1 MVRFTRDSGFEEVAL
16 LLAWLRVPIKQ
27 SSIDKEMAM
36 FGETPPWSLSNLW
49 KVLVS
54 NAGAGKRKQ
63 QAPRF
68 VSLPLFALFLI

>member
-1 MVRFTRDSGFEEVAL
+1 
-16 LLAWLRVPIKQ
+16 
-27 SSIDKEMAM
+27 MAM